1 MLARQLIHEI
11 NVAFAN
17 QIIVKEVL
25 PLNRYLNRQ
34 PECDLVLTTL
44 PLGIQHPHV
53 VQISPIL
60 TKANCES
67 IRAQLSSIST
77 ERDLPVP
84 TSFCR
89 AYCTKNCISAT

>member
-60 TKANCES
+60 TK
-67 IRAQLSSIST
+67 
-77 ERDLPVP
+77 P
-84 TSFCR
+84 TV
-89 AYCTKNCISAT
+89 KVSAPN